1 MCTWKI
7 SGYLL
12 THYLIV
18 LSTPA
23 QDILCTFSGEGR
35 IQEFLKGP
43 IVNIFGGPSEAENV
57 IILKRSIL
65 GQNRGGESLIPFSG
79 TLILFW

>member
-7 SGYLL
+7 

-23 QDILCTFSGEGR
+23 QDIPCTYSGEGR

-65 GQNRGGESLIPFSG
+65 GQNRGGGVSYPIFRNIN
-79 TLILFW
+79 LILVETAT